1 MCRVG
6 SLPNATVCAVT
17 IELAVS
23 LALGSLLLAI
33 TAVILTFRL
42 VGQARLRLDE
52 ALGRLHSFDKQLKAL
67 EAGAVGLGHRVVA
80 MEQTLLELSEGR
92 EDMMG
97 HSGEQLAYT
106 QAMQMFDQGADVDTV
121 VSSCG
126 LSNSEAQLMALVR
139 SHLKHKT
146 PPTAPTAGRKAAKS

>member
-1 MCRVG
+1 M
-6 SLPNATVCAVT
+6 T

-33 TAVILTFRL
+33 TAIVLTFRL
-42 VGQARLRLDE
+42 VGQARLRVDE
-52 ALGRLHSFDKQLKAL
+52 ALRRLHGCEKQLKAL
-67 EAGAVGLGHRVVA
+67 EAGAVGLGHRLVVT
-80 MEQTLLELSEGR
+80 EQALLELSAGQD
-92 EDMMG
+92 DMMG

-126 LSNSEAQLMALVR
+126 LSKSEAQLMALVR
-139 SHLKHKT
+139 SHLKPKT
-146 PPTAPTAGRKAAKS
+146 PPAAPTAGRKAAKS